1 MVCAGDGIL
10 GRGFDAVVLDLTI
23 PGGMGGIEAA
33 AKLKE
38 MDPSAELIATSG
50 YSDAPVMSESRKY
63 DFDEVIPKPWTPAQ
77 VGEIF
82 KRVLLTNRACTRPD
96 TRPIYRETA
105 GEAVRSSIF
114 VRIWH
119 CIAPFRSVVRQAFC
133 RCPFLKVY
141 STLARC
147 SPFGRISR
155 AVVVGLNSTT

>member
-1 MVCAGDGIL
+1 VVCAGDGIL

-77 VGEIF
+77 VSEIF
-82 KRVLLTNRACTRPD
+82 KRVLLTNRACTRP
-96 TRPIYRETA
+96 
-105 GEAVRSSIF
+105 
-114 VRIWH
+114 
-119 CIAPFRSVVRQAFC
+119 
-133 RCPFLKVY
+133 
-141 STLARC
+141 
-147 SPFGRISR
+147 
-155 AVVVGLNSTT
+155 